1 MVRCHRVRLL
11 SLLARRYTTPMVSPT
26 DEAAYM
32 ETLSEFVASL
42 SAERRLRLLEYAR
55 ELATSD
61 DPDDWRTAA
70 RHAFA
75 AAYSEDEPEYTL
87 NDIKR

>member
-1 MVRCHRVRLL
+1 MAACHRVRLL
-11 SLLARRYTTPMVSPT
+11 NLPPCRYTFPMVSPT

-55 ELATSD
+55 ELATAD
-61 DPDDWRTAA
+61 EPDDWRTAA
-70 RHAFA
+70 RNVFA
-75 AAYSEDEPEYTL
+75 TAYSEDEPEYSL
-87 NDIKR
+87 DDVKR